1 VHEAGDG
8 GDEDDDTMLPAGT
21 VEARSLTR
29 VAVTQARSGRVTIEW
44 TLDGQ
49 PAPEWIEVFD
59 AASERTDFRATVS
72 SAYGRPLVMLDG
84 VVIWSVT
91 EDQIRAALRVVAD
104 ALADTDREFRRRRPP
119 LASAWATR

>member
-1 VHEAGDG
+1 VPEAGDG
-8 GDEDDDTMLPAGT
+8 GDEDDDTMLHPGT

-44 TLDGQ
+44 TLDGV
-49 PAPEWIEVFD
+49 PTPEWIELFD
-59 AASERTDFRATVS
+59 AASGRTDFRATVP

-91 EDQIRAALRVVAD
+91 EDQVRAALSVVAQ
-104 ALADTDREFRRRRPP
+104 ALAATDRELNERRHA
-119 LASAWATR
+119 LAVWSAR